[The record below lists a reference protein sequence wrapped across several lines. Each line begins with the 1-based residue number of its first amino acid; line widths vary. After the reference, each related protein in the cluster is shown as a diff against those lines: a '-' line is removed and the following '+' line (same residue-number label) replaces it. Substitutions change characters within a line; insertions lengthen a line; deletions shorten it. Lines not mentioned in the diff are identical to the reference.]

1 MMNNSKTERTSEQ
14 HDITHEEFDA
24 AYEDVLKL
32 LESRKN
38 VIEEYGD
45 DDDLIRRGDAIAAI
59 RKRCVINH
67 SPFRTSTPEG
77 QRTLEAIDAV
87 HKVKAAVK
95 G

>member
-1 MMNNSKTERTSEQ
+1 MINDSKTQCTSEQ
-14 HDITHEEFDA
+14 HDIAQEEFDA
-24 AYEDVLKL
+24 AYEDALKL
-32 LESRKN
+32 LESGKN

-67 SPFRTSTPEG
+67 SPFRISTPEG

>member
-1 MMNNSKTERTSEQ
+1 MKDFTEELTDGR
-14 HDITHEEFDA
+14 HDITQEEFDA

-32 LESRKN
+32 LESRKSA
-38 VIEEYGD
+38 IEECGD

-59 RKRCVINH
+59 RKRCVIKH
-67 SPFRTSTPEG
+67 SPFRISTPEG